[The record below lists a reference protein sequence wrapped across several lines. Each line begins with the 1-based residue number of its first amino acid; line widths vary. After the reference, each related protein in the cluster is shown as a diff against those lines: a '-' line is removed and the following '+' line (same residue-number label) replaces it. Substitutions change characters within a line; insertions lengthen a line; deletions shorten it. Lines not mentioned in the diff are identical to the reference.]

1 MKRLLLTVALSLV
14 VAVAMAQ
21 VTTSSIRGMVTT
33 NDNPLSGATI
43 VAIHTPSGT
52 RYGTISNSEG
62 HYAISGMRVGGPY
75 EITIS
80 YIGYNDIIYKG
91 ITLGIGDTS
100 TLDAKLEESSLEVD
114 NVVVIAHANH
124 GSGKTFGGSDME
136 QIPSIDRSI
145 YDLTSVLSSAV
156 APAAGGII
164 LGGQSSRYN
173 SFTIDGT
180 SSADIYGLGTT
191 GMTGSLTEANPIP

>member
-21 VTTSSIRGMVTT
+21 VTTSSIRGEVTA

-52 RYGTISNSEG
+52 RYGTISNNEG

-75 EITIS
+75 KITIL
-80 YIGYNDIIYKG
+80 YIGYNDVIYDG
-91 ITLGIGDTS
+91 INLGIGEPS
-100 TLDAKLEESSLEVD
+100 TFDFELTESSVELGD
-114 NVVVIAHANH
+114 VVITAQVNN
-124 GSGKTFGGSDME
+124 GGGKTFSRSDME

-145 YDLTSVLSSAV
+145 YDLTNILSSAV
-156 APAAGGII
+156 APAFI
-164 LGGQSSRYN
+164 LATAWVYTA
-173 SFTIDGT
+173 FDC
-180 SSADIYGLGTT
+180 
-191 GMTGSLTEANPIP
+191 

>member
-21 VTTSSIRGMVTT
+21 VTTSSIRGEVTA

-52 RYGTISNSEG
+52 RYGTISNNEG

-75 EITIS
+75 EVTIS
-80 YIGYNDIIYKG
+80 FIGYNNVIYKD
-91 ITLGIGDTS
+91 INLGIGDTQ
-100 TLDAKLEESSLEVD
+100 TLNAKLQESSVELGD
-114 NVVVIAHANH
+114 VVITAQVNN
-124 GSGKTFGGSDME
+124 GGGKTFSRSDME

-145 YDLTSVLSSAV
+145 
-156 APAAGGII
+156 
-164 LGGQSSRYN
+164 
-173 SFTIDGT
+173 
-180 SSADIYGLGTT
+180 
-191 GMTGSLTEANPIP
+191 